1 MKLSIILLAL
11 FLTSCMTVKR
21 IEKNCDMFAKVCV
34 TETEKETIIKDTT
47 IYLKDTVFLTL
58 PKDTVTITNTVEIIK
73 DKAQMKPIHKE
84 SGYIGMDAGVIDSR
98 LWVDAYFL
106 NPELSFPVHD
116 TVTITKYH
124 VKESKSEVIQL
135 PPVKYIPGFYKMTF
149 WYFIATVIFSIL
161 ILYIKRKKIL
171 NIFK

>member
-1 MKLSIILLAL
+1 
-11 FLTSCMTVKR
+11 
-21 IEKNCDMFAKVCV
+21 
-34 TETEKETIIKDTT
+34 
-47 IYLKDTVFLTL
+47 
-58 PKDTVTITNTVEIIK
+58 
-73 DKAQMKPIHKE
+73 
-84 SGYIGMDAGVIDSR
+84 MDAGVIDSR

-124 VKESKSEVIQL
+124 VKESQSQVVKL

-149 WYFIATVIFSIL
+149 WYFIATAICGIL

-171 NIFK
+171 GIFK